1 MGKGERTREM
11 ILSQA
16 ANLFNQRGYAASS
29 MSEVMEATGL
39 EKGGIYNHFQSKDH
53 LALEA
58 FEYAVERIN
67 QRYASVLEGKVYAL
81 ERLRALPEVFVEM
94 ARDPV
99 VAGGCPV
106 MNAAIES
113 DDAHPA
119 LRERVRLVMNA
130 WRSQIRGIVEKGVSR
145 GELHINT
152 DGDALATVMISVLEG
167 AVMLSR
173 LYREPKHIAHAVAFL
188 ETLLQTLGPQT
199 RDTRTRGP
207 QTLTTG
213 EP

>member
-16 ANLFNQRGYAASS
+16 ASLFNQRGYAASS
-29 MSEVMEATGL
+29 MSEIMQVTGL

-58 FEYAVERIN
+58 FEYAVERIWE
-67 QRYASVLEGKVYAL
+67 RYASVLEGKLGAL
-81 ERLRALPEVFVEM
+81 ERLRAIPEVFVEM

-119 LRERVRLVMNA
+119 LRERVRLVMNT
-130 WRSQIRGIVEKGVSR
+130 WRTQIRGIVEKGVSR
-145 GELHINT
+145 GELRADT

-173 LYREPKHIAHAVAFL
+173 LYRDPRHIAQAVTFL
-188 ETLLQTLGPQT
+188 EAHL
-199 RDTRTRGP
+199 